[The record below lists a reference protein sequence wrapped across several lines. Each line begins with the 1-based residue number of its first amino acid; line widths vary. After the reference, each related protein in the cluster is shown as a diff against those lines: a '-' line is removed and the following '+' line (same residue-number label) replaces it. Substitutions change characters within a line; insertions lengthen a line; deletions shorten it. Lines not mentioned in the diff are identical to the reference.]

1 MQETC
6 SGNPA
11 SIKRILRQQVGY
23 FFLKKKATSKRKI
36 WDYLQG
42 MGKLG
47 LFTRDGK
54 VDGKKDVGPCR
65 VVGNTGK
72 ILQQS
77 YMIIQACI
85 DIILYI
91 SK

>member
-23 FFLKKKATSKRKI
+23 FFLEKKSNK
-36 WDYLQG
+36 QEEN
-42 MGKLG
+42 LG

-54 VDGKKDVGPCR
+54 IGIIYKGWKSRWKKGCGPMQSGGK
-65 VVGNTGK
+65 
-72 ILQQS
+72 
-77 YMIIQACI
+77 YW
-85 DIILYI
+85 
-91 SK
+91 